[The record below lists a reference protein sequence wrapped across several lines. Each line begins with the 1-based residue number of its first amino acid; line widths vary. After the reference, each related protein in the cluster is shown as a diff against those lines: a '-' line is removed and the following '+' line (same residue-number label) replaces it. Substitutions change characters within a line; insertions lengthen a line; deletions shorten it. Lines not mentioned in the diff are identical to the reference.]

1 MSSDSPSS
9 HTFISQRLRLH
20 YVDWGNPSAPPLVL
34 VHGGEDHCRNWDGV
48 AQALRKDWH
57 VIAPD
62 LRGHGESEWASDGTY
77 FIAGLIYDLAELVRH
92 LNLAPVTIIGH
103 SYGGHIALRYAG
115 LYPDEVRKLV
125 AIEGLGPSP
134 QRMAEEMKITAA
146 DRMRRWIDE
155 RRKMVDRPART
166 YATVADATA
175 RMQANNKRL
184 TPELARHLTEHGVR
198 KNDDGTFSWKFDPAL
213 RAWPPYDV
221 TREAIANLWERITCP
236 TLLVYGNESWASNP
250 AEDGRAKHFKNAEVA
265 VIDGA
270 GHWVHHDQRDAFLKL
285 IRGFV

>member
-92 LNLAPVTIIGH
+92 LNLAPVTIVGH
-103 SYGGHIALRYAG
+103 SYGGHIALRYTG

-134 QRMAEEMKITAA
+134 QKMAEEMKTTAA
-146 DRMRRWIDE
+146 DRMRKWIDE

-166 YATVADATA
+166 YGSIADATA

-221 TREAIANLWERITCP
+221 TREAIADLWECITCP
-236 TLLVYGNESWASNP
+236 TLLVYGKESWASNP

-270 GHWVHHDQRDAFLKL
+270 GHWVHHDQRDAFLTL
-285 IRGFV
+285 IRGFI